1 VTTFDDR
8 RLAPLSGE
16 QGLHDT
22 GMQIA
27 LLAALE
33 DGEVA
38 KALYSVSAHVWV
50 AAILTDRALL
60 LVKGAVRA
68 RVTRVPFP
76 LDVIR
81 GPRASKKGVR
91 LRTSLGVK
99 TLWGSKL
106 DPDMAHLLACA
117 STTGASGAATPRET
131 SEAAPVGTSEVN
143 SASGSTEAMARQG
156 DSGPAPTAR
165 PTRRERAEARRR
177 AGKKPRKPK
186 LQKARRA
193 WVGLPPGSTA
203 WDISHNCVKCGR
215 ALTNPNSQRH
225 RVGTDCIKRYGSQA
239 RKITNPAYTEWSARK
254 ARADVDRIAQ
264 QVVYDAEFARASAA
278 HAKALETWRA
288 VRSGRDARHSGP
300 VVDPRTGSLQCR

>member
-1 VTTFDDR
+1 MTSFNDL
-8 RLAPLSGE
+8 RLAPLGGE
-16 QGLHDT
+16 RGLHDA
-22 GMQIA
+22 GMQRA
-27 LLAALE
+27 LLEALE

-38 KALYSVSAHVWV
+38 QALYSVSAHVWV
-50 AAILTDRALL
+50 AAVLTDRALL

-68 RVTRVPFP
+68 KVTRVPFP

-117 STTGASGAATPRET
+117 SNTGSSGTATPRN
-131 SEAAPVGTSEVN
+131 SIEAAPVASSELN
-143 SASGSTEAMARQG
+143 SAPGSAVAIQRQG
-156 DSGPAPTAR
+156 DSGPGRAAR
-165 PTRRERAEARRR
+165 LTRRERAEARRR
-177 AGKKPRKPK
+177 AGKKPRKPR

-193 WVGLPPGSTA
+193 WVGFPPSSTI
-203 WDISHNCVKCGR
+203 WDISYNCVKCGR

-239 RKITNPAYTEWSARK
+239 RKITNPAYTEWAARK

-264 QVVYDAEFARASAA
+264 QVSYDAEFARASTV
-278 HAKALETWRA
+278 HAEALEAWRT
-288 VRSGRDARHSGP
+288 VRSGRDARHPGP
-300 VVDPRTGSLQCR
+300 IDPRTGSPQSR